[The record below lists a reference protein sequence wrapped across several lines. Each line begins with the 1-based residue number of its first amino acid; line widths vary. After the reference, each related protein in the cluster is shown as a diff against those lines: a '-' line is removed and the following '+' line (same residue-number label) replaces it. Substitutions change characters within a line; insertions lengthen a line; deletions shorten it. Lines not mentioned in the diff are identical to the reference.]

1 MIWTIPNVSK
11 ANPGRWCQN
20 VCTVHPG
27 QVEIPLKVTNTQGD
41 EVEVMECPTNIL
53 WPWEIL
59 HWLWKSGNFLQWVA
73 DDPDTASDRVE
84 DYWNHCSH
92 LDFYKRLELSPSQHR
107 TTVPV
112 FFHADGVKIYKSQ
125 KAWVYSF
132 SSACRKGPSIRTKL
146 VIILLRE
153 NRIIKEASHDA
164 VGKLIGYIMDTL
176 MTGRFPTH
184 GPDGT
189 CFDPGSPEQTR
200 AGHKICGGWTLCF
213 AGFKGDCE
221 AKYIIHKSKRFY
233 NATYICDHCLAS
245 RDPNFTF
252 GDFRLSA
259 NCLSHRFTHEEY
271 MILQGN
277 KQSSWRYVKGWTK
290 DRNLED
296 LGSNQ
301 VYCFIF
307 STYLRR
313 IGVTQTNMEKI
324 QLKGSLC
331 FIL

>member
-1 MIWTIPNVSK
+1 MIWMIPNVSK

-59 HWLWKSGNFLQWVA
+59 HWLWESGNFLQWVA
-73 DDPDTASDRVE
+73 DDPDTAGDRVKE
-84 DYWNHCSH
+84 YWNHCSH

-112 FFHADGVKIYKSQ
+112 FFHADGVKVYKSQ

-176 MTGRFPTH
+176 MTPMEHVLMEHVLIRGH
-184 GPDGT
+184 QNK
-189 CFDPGSPEQTR
+189 PEQVTKFVEV
-200 AGHKICGGWTLCF
+200 GHCVLLALRVTVKPSTSFTSPKGFTMQLTYATTAWHPGIRTL
-213 AGFKGDCE
+213 
-221 AKYIIHKSKRFY
+221 
-233 NATYICDHCLAS
+233 L
-245 RDPNFTF
+245 
-252 GDFRLSA
+252 
-259 NCLSHRFTHEEY
+259 
-271 MILQGN
+271 
-277 KQSSWRYVKGWTK
+277 
-290 DRNLED
+290 LEIS
-296 LGSNQ
+296 G
-301 VYCFIF
+301 CRPIA
-307 STYLRR
+307 
-313 IGVTQTNMEKI
+313 
-324 QLKGSLC
+324 
-331 FIL
+331 